1 MFEKFKI
8 ELVVLAVKSSRV
20 GGDRDVF
27 VLIFSAD
34 CFGFAA
40 AIQAKLEQKIQF
52 VKVAFCLN

>member
-1 MFEKFKI
+1 MR
-8 ELVVLAVKSSRV
+8 AVKSSRV